1 MVEQSNVLRQKRGWP
16 LIHRISEPLV
26 VTMDPVSASIPLT
39 DISRK
44 KKRPTDLEAQAG
56 KLVCLF
62 NS

>member
-1 MVEQSNVLRQKRGWP
+1 MLQG
-16 LIHRISEPLV
+16 ISEPLV
-26 VTMDPVSASIPLT
+26 FFVTMDPVSASIPLT

>member
-1 MVEQSNVLRQKRGWP
+1 MP
-16 LIHRISEPLV
+16 LIHSISKSLFFI

-56 KLVCLF
+56 KP
-62 NS
+62 